1 MHEAYNSKV
10 PLLEVDMNATR
21 LRSIPDAL
29 MVSIPAI
36 LFLLVL
42 SGQARAQNRN
52 RPVQALAE
60 LSDSLR
66 DLSAAISPS
75 VVQITGTGYG
85 LGNDEQHSGAN
96 VLSRQRSTGSG
107 FIVSPDG
114 YIMTN
119 AHVVDGAR
127 AIRVK
132 LNVQRTEQV
141 SLYDAKLIGK
151 DSLLDLALLKIEAEG
166 LKPLQL
172 GNSQNVKQGELVM
185 AFGSPLG
192 MDNSVSMGIVSATAR
207 QLSEDDPRIF
217 IQTDTPINPGNSGG
231 PLVDMQ
237 ARVIGIN
244 TFILTQSGGS
254 EGIGFAIPSNVA
266 RYVYAS
272 LRRDGHVHRGQIGV
286 FARTITPALAIA
298 FDLQPDTGV
307 LIEDVLPDGP
317 ADKAGVHVGDV
328 VLSIDGAPLRNVR
341 DLSLRMYE
349 YTIGDTL
356 ELQILRD
363 QKKLQIKTAVTEKEN
378 DLIRFADMVN
388 PDKDMV
394 SRLGILGLTIDD
406 RIRQILPLRHDE
418 GVLVAAFAGSPS
430 YFGDQLRQGDVIHS
444 VNGHPISTVE
454 MLRAELD
461 SLKPGQTFVLQAERN
476 GILTFL
482 VLESN

>member
-1 MHEAYNSKV
+1 MKA
-10 PLLEVDMNATR
+10 AR
-21 LRSIPDAL
+21 LRSIPNVL
-29 MVSIPAI
+29 VFSIPAI
-36 LFLLVL
+36 LFSFVL
-42 SGQARAQNRN
+42 WGEARAQNRN

-66 DLSAAISPS
+66 DLAAAISPS

-85 LGNDEQHSGAN
+85 LDNDEQHTGAS

-107 FIVSPDG
+107 IIVTADG

-119 AHVVDGAR
+119 AHVVEGAR

-132 LNVQRTEQV
+132 VNVQRPEQT
-141 SLYDAKLIGK
+141 SLFDAKLIGK
-151 DSLLDLALLKIEAEG
+151 DSQLDLALLKIEAEG
-166 LKPLQL
+166 LKPLQF
-172 GNSQNVKQGELVM
+172 GNSQNVKQGELVL

-231 PLVDMQ
+231 PLVDIQ
-237 ARVIGIN
+237 GRVVGIN
-244 TFILTQSGGS
+244 TFIFTQSGGS

-286 FARTITPALAIA
+286 FARTITPPLAIA
-298 FDLQPDTGV
+298 FNLQPDTGV

-317 ADKAGVHVGDV
+317 ADKAGMHVGDV
-328 VLSIDGAPLRNVR
+328 ILSIDGGPLRNVR
-341 DLSLRMYE
+341 DLSLRMFE
-349 YTIGDTL
+349 YTIGDTV

-363 QKKLQIKTAVTEKEN
+363 QKKMQVRTAVTEKEN

-394 SRLGILGLTIDD
+394 TKLGILGLTIDD
-406 RIRQILPLRHDE
+406 KIRQILPLRYDK

-444 VNGHPISTVE
+444 VNGRPVSTVE
-454 MLRAELD
+454 MLRGELD
-461 SLKPGQTFVLQAERN
+461 SLKRGETFVLQAERN
-476 GILTFL
+476 GSFTFL
-482 VLESN
+482 VLETN